1 MRVNK
6 IVEWIDKTAG
16 YAVGFLAVI
25 TFTEAFLRYVFSK
38 SIPDG
43 FAIGQMMQ
51 GIAICWGIATAN
63 YADRHITVDVIYE
76 FASEKTRW
84 VLDCIAQTINLIFMA
99 LFGYASSYKVFD
111 ILKAGEVSTD
121 LAIPLWTGYS
131 LAAIG
136 VVAAFFMAAVRWAQ
150 IVFGLKRER

>member
-1 MRVNK
+1 MKK
-6 IVEWIDKTAG
+6 IVEGIDKIAG

-25 TFTEAFLRYVFSK
+25 TFSEALLRYLFSK

-43 FAIGQMMQ
+43 FVLGQMMQ

-63 YADRHITVDVIYE
+63 YADRHITVDVIWE
-76 FASEKTRW
+76 FLGPRAQW
-84 VLDCIAQTINLIFMA
+84 IMDAIAHTIHLFFMA

-111 ILKAGEVSTD
+111 ILRAGEISSD
-121 LAIPLWTGYS
+121 LRIPLWTGYS

-136 VVAAFFMAAVRWAQ
+136 VVAALLMATIRWAQ
-150 IVFGLKRER
+150 IVFGMQRDA